1 MIKTK
6 QQIEIKE
13 VANEQGGKLMSL
25 AGLKDFEGVNP
36 KLNMYSRVTLYP
48 GQEVGYH
55 LHDGNSEIYYILS
68 GKGVYDDNGEKI
80 DVEEGTVTFTP
91 SGSSHGLKNTGDDV
105 LEFIALIVLD

>member
-6 QQIEIKE
+6 AEINVKE
-13 VANEQGGKLMSL
+13 EPNDQGGTLMTF
-25 AGLKDFEGVNP
+25 ANLKDFEGVNP

-55 LHDGNSEIYYILS
+55 LHDGNSELYYILA
-68 GKGVYDDNGEKI
+68 GKGTYNDNGKEME
-80 DVEEGTVTFTP
+80 VTEGTVTFTP

-105 LEFIALIVLD
+105 LEFIALIILD